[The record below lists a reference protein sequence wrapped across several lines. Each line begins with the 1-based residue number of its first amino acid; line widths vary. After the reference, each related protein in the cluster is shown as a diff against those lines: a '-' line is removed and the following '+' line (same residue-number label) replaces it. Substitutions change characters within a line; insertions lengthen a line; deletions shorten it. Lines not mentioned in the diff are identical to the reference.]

1 MLYSLPEGGADNMD
15 MPMRRFTIK
24 PFTKYVIIRVGL
36 FESKII
42 DECNMGTE
50 DEEKLIDFKTK
61 YMDRDDCVIVKIN
74 M

>member
-1 MLYSLPEGGADNMD
+1 MD

-24 PFTKYVIIRVGL
+24 PFTKYVIIKVGL

-42 DECNMGTE
+42 DECNIGTE
-50 DEEKLIDFKTK
+50 DEWKLTDFKEK
-61 YMDRDDCVIVKIN
+61 YMDRNDCVIVKIN